1 MAQFKIISV
10 EDAKRKLQNPEAIL
24 VDVRDAESFIDG
36 HTESAIHLSEKNLSD
51 FVKGTPKETPVLV
64 ICHHGKSSLGVAQYL
79 TIQGFED
86 VSSIEG
92 GYEAWMTEIKETV

>member
-10 EDAKRKLQNPEAIL
+10 KDARQRLHNSQAIL
-24 VDVRDAESFIDG
+24 VDIRDAQSFIKE

-51 FVKGTPKETPVLV
+51 FVNGTPKQIPVFV
-64 ICHHGKSSLGVAQYL
+64 MCYHGNNSQGVAHYL

-86 VSSIEG
+86 VSSIDG
-92 GYEAWMTEIKETV
+92 GYEAWNNIS